1 MPTANPREEL
11 DVVNAADDPIATA
24 TRREVHEEAL
34 LHRAVHALLVDGDGR
49 LVLQRRSRDKR
60 TYPGLLTSTASGHVS
75 AGEDPATAVRR
86 ELEEEMGVEGTG
98 LEKAATTR
106 VEDLRVGEREIVH
119 VFVGEIEA
127 QPDPAPD
134 EVIDVVRATVDEVR
148 GWIVDDPGRLADSFV
163 PVFEAVEDRV
173 RELAEAR

>member
-1 MPTANPREEL
+1 MPTANPREPL
-11 DVVNAADDPIATA
+11 DVVNEADEPISTA

-49 LVLQRRSRDKR
+49 VVLQRRSRGKR

-75 AGEDPATAVRR
+75 AGEAPATAVVR
-86 ELEEEMGVEGTG
+86 ELVEEVGVEGSN

-119 VFVGEIEA
+119 VFVGRIEA
-127 QPDPAPD
+127 EPEPDPD
-134 EVIDVVRATVDEVR
+134 EVMELLRASPGQVRAWVDE
-148 GWIVDDPGRLADSFV
+148 DPGRLADSFV
-163 PVFEAVEDRV
+163 PVFEAVEDRLG
-173 RELAEAR
+173 ELAGAR